1 MESGDRLVSNDRMTK
16 NYVTLYKFAS
26 WLLLFTNST
35 DEIINSALGFVRL
48 RYLKMNPL
56 YLPIFSILF
65 SLFLEVLVLPI

>member
-56 YLPIFSILF
+56 YLSIFSVLF